1 MTNLVF
7 CQELF
12 LLIGQRP
19 GFFPALFQA
28 FAAIGRRERAGAALG
43 RNNLVGAVKHQ
54 SRDIFHGQP
63 CRQIFSPFSRAES
76 PVLIRNQLSGSQK
89 ILERMSVHR
98 QYLHFAAVG
107 HTQIFAFFIPYQ
119 TITIHLLFFPQ
130 FFHAFSFHII
140 AV

>member
-1 MTNLVF
+1 MPNLVF

-12 LLIGQRP
+12 LLISQRP
-19 GFFPALFQA
+19 GFFPAFFQA
-28 FAAIGRRERAGAALG
+28 FAAVRRREWAGAALG

-54 SRDIFHGQP
+54 PRNIFHGQP
-63 CRQIFSPFSRAES
+63 CRQIFSPFSCAES
-76 PVLIRNQLSGSQK
+76 PVLIRNQLSGSQE
-89 ILERMSVHR
+89 ILERMSVHC
-98 QYLHFAAVG
+98 QNIHFASVG
-107 HTQIFAFFIPYQ
+107 HPQIFAFFIPNQ